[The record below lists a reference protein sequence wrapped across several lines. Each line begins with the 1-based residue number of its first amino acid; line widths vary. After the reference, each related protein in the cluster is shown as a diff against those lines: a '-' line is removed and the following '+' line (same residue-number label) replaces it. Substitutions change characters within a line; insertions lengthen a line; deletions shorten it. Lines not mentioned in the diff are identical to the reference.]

1 MSRLH
6 RDDVGTPIEEAGCGK
21 RVLVN
26 LVRGCWV
33 GGPRAAAA
41 LVDHL
46 FLLPRSPPTP
56 ARRSAGGGRRS
67 RRARRVGHARVS
79 ARRRVGRPAAQRG
92 SAVSRERQ
100 HAPRAA
106 RRLRARLARP
116 PPAPA
121 PTHYAALPACSQALL
136 LDVVPLC
143 TAGAGV
149 YSVRTRAA
157 GGEQLVFFLLGG
169 AVRRTRIFATSRA
182 HARRPLQVVSC
193 TLEANRGAADWRN
206 TAAGGALTG
215 ALVLGVKQRSASAA
229 PRAAVRGREE
239 ETEALYCICFNC
251 VRRFY
256 PRPARAGARGARRRA
271 ALLRGRGRPRRAGH
285 DDGDARRV

>member
-1 MSRLH
+1 MQA
-6 RDDVGTPIEEAGCGK
+6 VGAAAGVLGAWGMLVFRRGGASADPRRNAGALF
-21 RVLVN
+21 RVSVP
-26 LVRGCWV
+26 
-33 GGPRAAAA
+33 PRACARRAVA
-41 LVDHL
+41 PRRAG
-46 FLLPRSPPTP
+46 LLSPPP
-56 ARRSAGGGRRS
+56 SAL
-67 RRARRVGHARVS
+67 
-79 ARRRVGRPAAQRG
+79 AA
-92 SAVSRERQ
+92 
-100 HAPRAA
+100 PFY
-106 RRLRARLARP
+106 L
-116 PPAPA
+116 
-121 PTHYAALPACSQALL
+121 QALL

-157 GGEQLVFFLLGG
+157 GGARATCVFFLLGG
-169 AVRRTRIFATSRA
+169 AVRRTRIFFATSRA

-206 TAAGGALTG
+206 TAAGGALAG

-239 ETEALYCICFNC
+239 ETAALYCKCFNC
-251 VRRFY
+251 VRRFS